1 MGLSRFRRARSAMIV
16 GGCMAALSMSA
27 SAATLTWGTSGT
39 GGSGAWTTA
48 DAWYD
53 GSAQATWNNA
63 IPDSGVFAGTPGTV
77 TVTTATAQNIQFS
90 TPGYT
95 VSSGTLNIKGGVTVD
110 SGTAT
115 ISSAISGTGFAKSGA
130 GMLRI
135 SNTSSS
141 FTGTTSIT
149 SGTLAW
155 TSTGRNSFARG
166 SRTYDIPAGSTL
178 KLDAGGSINFGSSAT
193 GTTTLTGGG
202 VFNVAAGT
210 TFTSDNATSGNVVM
224 SLGSGAQIVVD
235 GVLGSSQIWN
245 TGTQNRGYTYYA
257 NNKADLVISAGGRFT
272 AQYSNALATPSQDII
287 VNALLGSG
295 TFDKSQPDPANV
307 KVGIDNGSGVFSGN
321 FINNTNQLTFIKLG
335 TGTQTLSGTG
345 PGMTFQAQAGGLI
358 INGTMGSGGLTTVS
372 PGAVFGGT
380 GLLSGSLTFASG
392 SSMFLFNPAAPL
404 TVGSGVTFGDASS
417 FGVANLAGLSN
428 SVADGTY
435 TLISGSVTTTGL
447 ANFGPANAYDLG
459 GGKQAYFDAV
469 PGSQFQLIVVPEPS
483 SAFLVGLA
491 IAAIVRCARRSATG
505 S

>member
-1 MGLSRFRRARSAMIV
+1 
-16 GGCMAALSMSA
+16 MS
-27 SAATLTWGTSGT
+27 LT
-39 GGSGAWTTA
+39 
-48 DAWYD
+48 
-53 GSAQATWNNA
+53 
-63 IPDSGVFAGTPGTV
+63 
-77 TVTTATAQNIQFS
+77 TTATAQNLRFS
-90 TPGYT
+90 TTDYT

-115 ISSAISGTGFAKSGA
+115 ISSAISGTGFAKLGA
-130 GMLRI
+130 GVLRI

-149 SGTLAW
+149 AGTLAW
-155 TSTGRNSFARG
+155 TGTGRNSFARG

-178 KLDAGGSINFGSSAT
+178 KLDAGGTINFGSSNT

-210 TFTSDNATSGNVVM
+210 VFTSDNSTSGNVVM

-257 NNKADLVISAGGRFT
+257 NNKADLLINAGGRFN
-272 AQYSNALATPSQDII
+272 AQYSSALASPSQDII

-295 TFDKSQPDPANV
+295 TFDKGQVDPTNL

-372 PGAVFGGT
+372 PGA
-380 GLLSGSLTFASG
+380 
-392 SSMFLFNPAAPL
+392 
-404 TVGSGVTFGDASS
+404 
-417 FGVANLAGLSN
+417 AGLNRNIDEPDAKVRLPLSSPVPPN
-428 SVADGTY
+428 TAPGDTDVRPP
-435 TLISGSVTTTGL
+435 LPMVPLMISP
-447 ANFGPANAYDLG
+447 PA
-459 GGKQAYFDAV
+459 
-469 PGSQFQLIVVPEPS
+469 
-483 SAFLVGLA
+483 
-491 IAAIVRCARRSATG
+491 CA
-505 S
+505 